1 MFTSSVSAGNNGKE
15 GTFCLD
21 VTPFPLYFFIIYA
34 AKNIA
39 PWNFFDIYSKT
50 GYAIPSSRKGGEGVY
65 CFDVFP
71 SPPPAT
77 FLQILLNVWRK
88 ITHLGIILIYPAKQ
102 VFTPPSPFP
111 HFQLVIMKRKGFIA
125 SVWPVPPFKSLF
137 YVRRKTKHNGSL
149 LIYTEK

>member
-1 MFTSSVSAGNNGKE
+1 MW
-15 GTFCLD
+15 
-21 VTPFPLYFFIIYA
+21 PPPLFIFFIIYA

-39 PWNFFDIYSKT
+39 RWEFFDIYSKR
-50 GYAIPSSRKGGEGVY
+50 GYDPPSSRKGGEGVY

-71 SPPPAT
+71 SPPPT
-77 FLQILLNVWRK
+77 FLQILLKMLRK
-88 ITHLGIILIYPAKQ
+88 IMQLGIILIYPAKQ